1 MFNQSPFLY
10 GTFATGASPFAT
22 ILWNTA
28 FSYIPNQQAEEIYS
42 TEYLYKF
49 SVGATGATG
58 P

>member
-22 ILWNTA
+22 LLWNTSFA
-28 FSYIPNQQAEEIYS
+28 YIPNQQAEEVYS

-49 SVGATGATG
+49 VLGSTGATG